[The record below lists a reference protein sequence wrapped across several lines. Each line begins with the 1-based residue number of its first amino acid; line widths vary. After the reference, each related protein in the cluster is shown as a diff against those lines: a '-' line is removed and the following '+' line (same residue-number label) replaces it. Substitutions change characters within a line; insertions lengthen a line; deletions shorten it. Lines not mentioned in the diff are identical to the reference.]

1 MTRELASYWSVV
13 QRSSWRFFLIPSGYH
28 NIIFSLICYKLYHIQ
43 IEYDLFARKILL
55 ECRHFFS
62 LSSSTFHSRSPLS
75 AYSPFSTVHGSPRFV
90 PEQSSEACCSALF
103 TFLSDQAYHFCFH
116 RLLHGK
122 QSSRHLPPNCC
133 LLMGLLN
140 WNDGVG
146 TMVQDWWCGIDSAGL
161 IVPNY

>member
-1 MTRELASYWSVV
+1 MISYSVLYDI
-13 QRSSWRFFLIPSGYH
+13 SY
-28 NIIFSLICYKLYHIQ
+28 IIFKSNTIY
-43 IEYDLFARKILL
+43 LL
-55 ECRHFFS
+55 GKFCWNVGTS
-62 LSSSTFHSRSPLS
+62 ALSSSTFHSRSPLS
-75 AYSPFSTVHGSPRFV
+75 AYSTFSTVHGSPCFV
-90 PEQSSEACCSALF
+90 PGQSSQACCSALF